1 MTTVLERL
9 GLGRPE
15 LRAWALYDWANS
27 AFVTTVIT
35 AVFPIFFHNVICK
48 DEAQGVANQY
58 FSFGSAI
65 ALFIAALISPFLGA
79 LADFK
84 GIKKKMLG
92 IFLAQGVLATAAMF
106 WLREGQVIWA
116 LVLFGIANLGLTGT
130 FVFYDSF
137 LPHLASVK
145 ERDRVSTAGYALGYL
160 GGGIHLLLVILL
172 FKKPQPMLLSV
183 AIWWLVFSLPFFW
196 KVPEPARRLE
206 SDEKESDSPFRVSC
220 TRLKETFREI
230 RQYRNAFYFLIAFLI
245 YNDGIGTVIR
255 MAGIYGT
262 EIGLKTDHLI
272 AAILC
277 VQFVGIPFAFLFAWL
292 AKKIGVKQSIYL
304 ALAVYSV
311 ICVLAYF
318 MKTETEFWILA
329 LLVSFV
335 QGGAQALSRSVFA
348 SLIPKHKSSEFF
360 AFFSIMDKFAGILG
374 PLLFGLTIA
383 ITGESRLAI
392 LLTIIFFVVGAL
404 LLKRVDV
411 LATFDDNRTT

>member
-35 AVFPIFFHNVICK
+35 AVFPIFFHDVICK
-48 DEAQGVANQY
+48 GQPQGVANQY

-92 IFLAQGVLATAAMF
+92 IFLVQGVLATAAMF

-137 LPHLASVK
+137 LPHLASVQ

-160 GGGIHLLLVILL
+160 GGGIHLLLVVLL
-172 FKKPQPMLLSV
+172 FKNPQPMLLSV

-206 SDEKESDSPFRVSC
+206 SDEKENDNPFRVSC

-272 AAILC
+272 LAILC

-292 AKKIGVKQSIYL
+292 AKKIGIKQSIYL

-318 MKTETEFWILA
+318 MTTETEFWILA
-329 LLVSFV
+329 LLVSIV

-360 AFFSIMDKFAGILG
+360 AFFSIMDKFAGVLG
-374 PLLFGLTIA
+374 PLLFGVIIV

-411 LATFDDNRTT
+411 LATFDNDSPA